1 MAITPGGL
9 DEAIFLPIGRIRQL
23 GSYLIPLAELP
34 VLRAGSPAN
43 RRMQERLYR
52 LSVGKMHSFYFAK

>member
-34 VLRAGSPAN
+34 VLRTGLPAN
-43 RRMQERLYR
+43 RKMQVRL
-52 LSVGKMHSFYFAK
+52 